1 MIVSGV
7 RTAIGAFGGTL
18 SSVPASQLGAI
29 VVKEAVERA
38 GIDVSMVDE
47 VIMGNV
53 LGAGQGQNV
62 ARQAALHAGIPV
74 GVPCMTVNKVCGSGL
89 KSVVLATQAIAAG
102 DADIVVAGGA
112 ENMNLAPY
120 LLPKAR
126 YGYRMGHGELID
138 SMIFDGLWCVF
149 GDTHMGITAENVA
162 EKWGISR
169 EEQDAF
175 GALSQNRAEEAIKS
189 GRFKDEIVPVEAPRE
204 EGILWFSTKMSTP
217 VRHHCGQTCKVAR
230 PLRKTVQ

>member
-89 KSVVLATQAIAAG
+89 KSVVLAT
-102 DADIVVAGGA
+102 
-112 ENMNLAPY
+112 L
-120 LLPKAR
+120 LLPE
-126 YGYRMGHGELID
+126 M
-138 SMIFDGLWCVF
+138 
-149 GDTHMGITAENVA
+149 
-162 EKWGISR
+162 
-169 EEQDAF
+169 
-175 GALSQNRAEEAIKS
+175 
-189 GRFKDEIVPVEAPRE
+189 
-204 EGILWFSTKMSTP
+204 
-217 VRHHCGQTCKVAR
+217 QT
-230 PLRKTVQ
+230 L